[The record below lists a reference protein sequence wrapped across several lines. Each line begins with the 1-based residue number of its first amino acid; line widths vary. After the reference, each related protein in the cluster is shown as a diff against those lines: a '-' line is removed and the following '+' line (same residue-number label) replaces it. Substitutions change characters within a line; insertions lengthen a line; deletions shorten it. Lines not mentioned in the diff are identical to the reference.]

1 MFASGLVLSGA
12 ARSLVLSGAAR
23 SLVLSGAARSLVLLG
38 ASTSRGC
45 RMLSMLTFLL
55 HLRLMFTAW
64 AGTVII
70 MSPDVGCAHVVLLIN
85 RTARGDEVGTA
96 LSLVAPGEEELLQRT
111 EAKFSPCGSLS
122 AGGAGELLQDQP
134 SSLLHY
140 WLLVSAILLSLPQPY
155 LALVG
160 LSQPLWVSLS
170 PCGSHSAPM

>member
-111 EAKFSPCGSLS
+111 EAKFT
-122 AGGAGELLQDQP
+122 GGAGELLQDQP